1 MVTTP
6 FFVVLV
12 SGAVL
17 IIMLVVV
24 SSYPLLRR
32 WRFVPMR
39 GSKVSGFLL
48 FSLMSV
54 VPLSLYASLEMLVLS
69 PARIQQHFF
78 GEQIAGP
85 LSLVRAEWGGF
96 QDPYLVVRYRLA
108 HELRRE
114 LAKSCLPARM
124 PCTLFSGQD
133 ERWFGYARL
142 ESEILVIE
150 DGLH

>member
-6 FFVVLV
+6 FFVFLV
-12 SGAVL
+12 SVAVL

-39 GSKVSGFLL
+39 GSKLSGFLL

-85 LSLVRAEWGGF
+85 WKLVRAEWGGF
-96 QDPYLVVRYRLA
+96 QDPYLVVRYRLGDA
-108 HELRRE
+108 VRRE
-114 LAKSCLPARM
+114 LAKSCLPTRM

-133 ERWFGYARL
+133 ERWFGYTRL
-142 ESEILVIE
+142 ESEILIIE